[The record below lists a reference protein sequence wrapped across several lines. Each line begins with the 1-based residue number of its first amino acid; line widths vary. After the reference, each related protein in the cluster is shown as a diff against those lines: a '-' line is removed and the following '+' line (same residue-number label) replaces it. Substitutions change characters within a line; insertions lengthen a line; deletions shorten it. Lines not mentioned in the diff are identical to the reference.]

1 MQSEIKKKNPILS
14 QLKEE
19 RMKKNTTF
27 GRISFLDLKC
37 KLNKWS
43 SSTEA
48 AM

>member
-1 MQSEIKKKNPILS
+1 MQSEIKKKNPVLP

-27 GRISFLDLKC
+27 SRISFLDLKC
-37 KLNKWS
+37 NMNKWS